1 MGMTLTENIL
11 ANRAGMKEVKPGD
24 LIFVK
29 IDIAM
34 ATDIS
39 SPLTIK
45 IFKEMGGEKVFDPR
59 KSRWFTT
66 TWFPLKTFNLLSFL
80 K

>member
-1 MGMTLTENIL
+1 MGMTLTEKIL
-11 ANRAGMKEVKPGD
+11 ANRAGLKEVKPGD
-24 LIFVK
+24 LIIAK

-45 IFKEMGGEKVFDPR
+45 VFEEMVWPPNSSAR
-59 KSRWFTT
+59 
-66 TWFPLKTFNLLSFL
+66 
-80 K
+80 

>member
-1 MGMTLTENIL
+1 MGMTVTEKIL
-11 ANRAGMKEVKPGD
+11 ANRAGKKEVKPGD
-24 LIFVK
+24 LIFVE

-45 IFKEMGGEKVFDPR
+45 NF
-59 KSRWFTT
+59 
-66 TWFPLKTFNLLSFL
+66 
-80 K
+80 